1 MDGKALRFS
10 EECGP
15 YAGMVYR
22 HCLHM
27 LSRPEEAEDAAQES
41 MLRAFRAYDGYR
53 GEGTATWLYRIA
65 HNTCLDILR
74 SARWKR
80 ESLPYDELPETAD
93 PSPTPEEAY
102 QKRSRREQ
110 LWQAVEQL
118 PTDQQVILSLYYGE
132 NASYEAL
139 SRLLKLP
146 EGTVKSRLNRAK
158 AHLRQI
164 LGQEDAAF

>member
-1 MDGKALRFS
+1 MDEKAQRFS

-80 ESLPYDELPETAD
+80 ETLPYDGLPETVD
-93 PSPTPEEAY
+93 PSPTPEDVY
-102 QKRSRREQ
+102 QKRSRQEQ
-110 LWQAVEQL
+110 LWQAVEQGF
-118 PTDQQVILSLYYGE
+118 T
-132 NASYEAL
+132 
-139 SRLLKLP
+139 
-146 EGTVKSRLNRAK
+146 GTVFVPASLAHDLDLGRLSA
-158 AHLRQI
+158 LPGLCVVI
-164 LGQEDAAF
+164 IPD

>member
-1 MDGKALRFS
+1 MDEKAQRFS

-65 HNTCLDILR
+65 ANKVVD
-74 SARWKR
+74 AR
-80 ESLPYDELPETAD
+80 
-93 PSPTPEEAY
+93 
-102 QKRSRREQ
+102 RR
-110 LWQAVEQL
+110 A
-118 PTDQQVILSLYYGE
+118 
-132 NASYEAL
+132 
-139 SRLLKLP
+139 
-146 EGTVKSRLNRAK
+146 RARRR
-158 AHLRQI
+158 HP
-164 LGQEDAAF
+164 

>member
-1 MDGKALRFS
+1 MDEKAQRFS

-65 HNTCLDILR
+65 HTTCLDILR

-80 ESLPYDELPETAD
+80 ETLPYIMEKI
-93 PSPTPEEAY
+93 SPT
-102 QKRSRREQ
+102 KRC
-110 LWQAVEQL
+110 
-118 PTDQQVILSLYYGE
+118 PGC
-132 NASYEAL
+132 
-139 SRLLKLP
+139 
-146 EGTVKSRLNRAK
+146 
-158 AHLRQI
+158 
-164 LGQEDAAF
+164 

>member
-1 MDGKALRFS
+1 MDEKAQRFS

-65 HNTCLDILR
+65 HNTCLDILPMTGFRRRSIRRPRRRTFTR
-74 SARWKR
+74 SAPGRSSSGRRW
-80 ESLPYDELPETAD
+80 SSCL
-93 PSPTPEEAY
+93 
-102 QKRSRREQ
+102 QISR
-110 LWQAVEQL
+110 
-118 PTDQQVILSLYYGE
+118 
-132 NASYEAL
+132 
-139 SRLLKLP
+139 
-146 EGTVKSRLNRAK
+146 
-158 AHLRQI
+158 
-164 LGQEDAAF
+164 

>member
-1 MDGKALRFS
+1 MDEKAQRFS

-22 HCLHM
+22 HCFHM

-80 ESLPYDELPETAD
+80 EALPYDELPETAD
-93 PSPTPEEAY
+93 PSPTPEDVY
-102 QKRSRREQ
+102 QKRSRQEQ

-132 NASYEAL
+132 NQSYEAL

-146 EGTVKSRLNRAK
+146 EGTVKSRLSRAK
-158 AHLRQI
+158 ENLRRV
-164 LGQEDAAF
+164 LGQEDAKF

>member
-1 MDGKALRFS
+1 MDEKAQRFS

-80 ESLPYDELPETAD
+80 ETLPYDGLPETVE
-93 PSPTPEEAY
+93 PSPTPED
-102 QKRSRREQ
+102 
-110 LWQAVEQL
+110 V
-118 PTDQQVILSLYYGE
+118 
-132 NASYEAL
+132 
-139 SRLLKLP
+139 
-146 EGTVKSRLNRAK
+146 
-158 AHLRQI
+158 
-164 LGQEDAAF
+164 